1 MPSVEE
7 TAYPRLKSN
16 PSPEA
21 LETLYTP
28 TDEEIAVAKRTTKGE
43 LANVTFLV
51 LLKTFQIVGYP
62 MQVAKVSSTII
73 RRVAASVDSQ
83 LTPEDIVGYDTSG
96 TRQRHVKA
104 IRQHLDVQ
112 PFATA
117 ARQVMLAAMETAIET
132 QHDLVDLI
140 NVALEELVKERFQLP
155 AFSTL
160 ESVAKKVRVAHNN
173 KLYQSVSDALDG
185 GEQMQLSELF
195 YCAVGETT
203 TLWHEVKREP
213 GSPKL
218 GELQSLVE
226 RLRWL
231 QPLQVAGEAFSAMPE
246 VKRINFAAQAQ
257 ALDAN
262 QMKELPDAKRQTLA
276 VALLQRRYAQT
287 LDDIADVFI
296 KRMRRMHYKAKEA
309 LENYRLESQQ
319 RTDELISK
327 LQQVAIVHSTDGEIS
342 DRFTAIG
349 CVLGDDPQ
357 ELIAQCDDHLA
368 YSGNNYLPFLP
379 KFYRSHRAVLFRFLS
394 VVPLYPSTQ
403 DGSLAAAIDFIRA
416 HRGARKTWLPL
427 ANENAAEET
436 GDAPLPL
443 LELSWVPT
451 KWWPLVTGEKHR
463 ATVPTQ
469 VHRQYFEL
477 CVFSHILL
485 GLKSG
490 DLYIEGS
497 SAFGDYLAQLISWD
511 EMRELLADYAEQLG
525 FPTEAAA
532 FVEHVRAWLTDKI
545 EETNEDFPTNTDVY
559 FKSDRLVIRKAKA
572 KTRKGAKKLK
582 KLIDER

>member
-16 PSPEA
+16 PSLEA

-28 TDEEIAVAKRTTKGE
+28 TNEEIALAKQTVRGDLPT
-43 LANVTFLV
+43 VSFLV
-51 LLKTFQIVGYP
+51 LLKTFQTVGYP
-62 MQVAKVSSTII
+62 MQISEVPTSII
-73 RRVAASVDSQ
+73 RRVIGSVDSQ
-83 LTPEDIVGYDTSG
+83 LTPEEIAGNDTAR

-104 IRQHLDVQ
+104 IRQYLEVR
-112 PFATA
+112 PFAKA
-117 ARQVMLAAMETAIET
+117 ARQVMLAAMEAAVET

-140 NVALEELVKERFQLP
+140 NVALEELVKERYQLP
-155 AFSTL
+155 AFSAL
-160 ESVAKKVRVAHNN
+160 ERAARDVRVAHNN
-173 KLYQSVSDALDG
+173 TLYQSVSNALDG

-195 YCAVGETT
+195 YCAIGETT
-203 TLWHEVKREP
+203 TLWHEVKQEP

-231 QPLQVAGEAFSAMPE
+231 QPLQVAGEALSAMPE
-246 VKRINFAAQAQ
+246 VKRINFVAQAQ
-257 ALDAN
+257 VLDAN

-276 VALLQRRYAQT
+276 VALLRRRYAQT
-287 LDDIADVFI
+287 LDDIAEVFI

-309 LENYRLESQQ
+309 LGNYRIESQQ

-327 LQQVAIVHSTDGEIS
+327 LRQVAIAHGTDGEIE
-342 DRFTAIG
+342 DRFAAIG
-349 CVLGDDPQ
+349 CVIGDRPE

-368 YSGNNYLPFLP
+368 YAGNNYLPFLP

-403 DGSLAAAIDFIRA
+403 DDSLAAAIDFIRA
-416 HRGARKTWLPL
+416 HRGSRKTWLPL
-427 ANENAAEET
+427 ANENSSEEAGNT
-436 GDAPLPL
+436 PVPK

-451 KWWPLVTGEKHR
+451 KWWTLVTGEKNR
-463 ATVPTQ
+463 ATVTTQ

-477 CVFSHILL
+477 CVFSHVLL

-511 EMRELLADYAEQLG
+511 EMQAHLADYAKQLG
-525 FPTEAAA
+525 FPTEGAA
-532 FVEHVRAWLTDKI
+532 FAEHVKGWLTERI
-545 EETNEDFPTNTDVY
+545 EDTDEGFPANTDVY

-572 KTRKGAKKLK
+572 KNRGSSGIAVKARY
-582 KLIDER
+582 I

>member
-28 TDEEIAVAKRTTKGE
+28 TDEEIALAKRTTKGE
-43 LANVTFLV
+43 LPIVSFLA
-51 LLKTFQIVGYP
+51 LLKTFQVVGYP
-62 MQVAKVSSTII
+62 MQLAKVPGTII

-96 TRQRHVKA
+96 TRQRHVEA
-104 IRQHLDVQ
+104 IRQHLEVE

-117 ARQVMLAAMETAIET
+117 ARQVMLTAMETAIET

-160 ESVAKKVRVAHNN
+160 ESVAKKVRAAHNN

-185 GEQMQLSELF
+185 GEQMQLSQLF

-203 TLWHEVKREP
+203 TLWHEVKKEP

-218 GELQSLVE
+218 GELQDLVE

-231 QPLQVAGEAFSAMPE
+231 QPLQVAGVAFWAMPE
-246 VKRINFAAQAQ
+246 IKRMNFAAQAQ

-309 LENYRLESQQ
+309 LENYRIESQQ

-327 LQQVAIVHSTDGEIS
+327 LRQVAICHSTDGEIS

-368 YSGNNYLPFLP
+368 YAGNNYLPFLP

-403 DGSLAAAIDFIRA
+403 DDSLAAAIDFIRT

-427 ANENAAEET
+427 ANENASEET

-451 KWWPLVTGEKHR
+451 KWWPLVTGEKNR

-490 DLYIEGS
+490 DLFIEGS

-511 EMRELLADYAEQLG
+511 EMKTLLADYAEQLG
-525 FPTEAAA
+525 
-532 FVEHVRAWLTDKI
+532 
-545 EETNEDFPTNTDVY
+545 
-559 FKSDRLVIRKAKA
+559 IR
-572 KTRKGAKKLK
+572 
-582 KLIDER
+582 